1 MGEEV
6 TLDQGSV
13 RRMAQCGM
21 TDAEIATICQCSE
34 TTIRRRCREALD
46 QGRARLNMS
55 VRRTQL
61 RMMRRGSAAMAIWL
75 GKQLLGQRDKS
86 DLVTHGGVLRVVEQ
100 IEPDSGPPADATSDG
115 AADPPPT

>member
-6 TLDQGSV
+6 ELDLGSV
-13 RRMAQCGM
+13 RRMAACGC
-21 TDAEIATICQCSE
+21 TVAEIATICGCSE
-34 TTIRRRCREALD
+34 RTINRRCREAID

-75 GKQLLGQRDKS
+75 GKQLLGQRDKQ
-86 DLVTHGGVLRVVEQ
+86 DLVTHEGVLRVVEQ
-100 IEPDSGPPADATSDG
+100 IEPDSGTPADSAGDG
-115 AADPPPT
+115 ATDPTPA